1 MTAMKRRLLGRTGF
15 EASVLGIGDLA
26 DRSVPLEKCVA
37 TLHRAMDYGLNLID
51 TAPKY
56 ENGYS
61 EQIVGGALKGRRDG
75 MFVIDKIDHLEKPV
89 TPQVDASLKALGLDS
104 VDLFVFHEVSELPQ
118 WEWIAALGM
127 EELDRCRAAGKVRF
141 RGISSHHPAVLR
153 AALKTDLCDVVM
165 FPVGP
170 FVDRRYVDEIL
181 PLARQKGVGTVCF
194 KTFGAGKL
202 LGDTTGYNQPL
213 QERPRGKFSSG
224 SQESA
229 GGAQLPRLS
238 VADCLHYTLTLDPDV
253 TLLGLSFPNEQDAAF
268 RAFEEFRPLGKEQLK
283 EIENRAAQAI
293 EGKGRCWWNPEKDDG
308 GKRGRVGIRIVEKP

>member
-1 MTAMKRRLLGRTGF
+1 MKRRLLGKTGF

-51 TAPKY
+51 TAPMY

-61 EQIVGGALKGRRDG
+61 EQIVGAALKGRRNG
-75 MFVIDKIDHLEKPV
+75 MFVIDKIDHLDRPV
-89 TPQVDASLKALGLDS
+89 GPQVDASLAALGLDA
-104 VDLFVFHEVSELPQ
+104 VDLFVFHEVSKLAQ
-118 WEWIAALGM
+118 WKQIAATGM
-127 EELDRCRAAGKVRF
+127 AELDRCRAAGKLRF
-141 RGISSHHPAVLR
+141 RGISSHHPDVLR
-153 AALKTDLCDVVM
+153 AALDSGLCDVVM

-224 SQESA
+224 GKEPA
-229 GGAQLPRLS
+229 DAPQLPYLS
-238 VADCLHYTLTLDPDV
+238 VAECLHYTLMLDPDV

-268 RAFEEFRPLGKEQLK
+268 RAFEDFRPLRPEQLK
-283 EIENRAAQAI
+283 EIEQRAAMAI
-293 EGKGRCWWNPEKDDG
+293 AGKGRCWWNPEESKD
-308 GKRGRVGIRIVEKP
+308 RFNLGIRIVGQ